1 MATYRCPECGAS
13 HKEHVPACRLC
24 GAPLD
29 IPVTVR
35 TVTVD
40 QNIAAERFKRKGM
53 GHFVIIG
60 LILVAGIA
68 LVAFFIGGIEESPV
82 RRWFYKLPFVEENV
96 DDAWFEWADPDERM
110 IVEVPARM
118 ETVDGSD
125 AIDLGATTSAWGTL
139 VGNDTI
145 VVGYTDDLDFEI
157 PSAGDGDDL
166 TRSSTE
172 EALRDAADAAASSQ
186 GGYVQRF
193 GEMFTYGDDHLAVDV
208 VIDGINFPEGP
219 AFGSIRLVMAED
231 EIFFT
236 ETIAYERNNDTQRR
250 LRDSLIIVADD
261 PSVTIPTVPED
272 APAAGGVVDLSE

>member
-13 HKEHVPACRLC
+13 HKEHVTACRLC

-53 GHFVIIG
+53 GHFIIIG
-60 LILVAGIA
+60 LVLLAGIA
-68 LVAFFIGGIEESPV
+68 LVAFFIGGVEDSPA

-96 DDAWFEWADPDERM
+96 EDEWFEWADPDEVM
-110 IVEVPARM
+110 IVEVPAKM
-118 ETVDGSD
+118 SAEDD
-125 AIDLGATTSAWGTL
+125 AIDLGTTTAAWGTL

-145 VVGYTDDLDFEI
+145 LVGYSEGLDFEV
-157 PSAGDGDDL
+157 PASGDGDDR

-172 EALRDAADAAASSQ
+172 AALRSAAESVAESQ
-186 GGYVQRF
+186 GGFVQRF
-193 GEMFTYGDDHLAVDV
+193 GEVFTYGDNHIAVDV
-208 VIDGINFPEGP
+208 VVDGIDFPEGP
-219 AFGSIRLVMAED
+219 AFGSIRLVMAD
-231 EIFFT
+231 GEIIFT
-236 ETIAYERNNDTQRR
+236 ETIAYERNNETQDR

-261 PSVTIPTVPED
+261 PSIPIPTVPAD
-272 APAAGGVVDLSE
+272 APESGGVVDLGD